1 MPVDTNYFYSARLY
15 KLILHTLRLFSD
27 YQISIGVDE
36 DGNPILR
43 RVPVVYMSSDKSAL
57 MLLNKGSSATL
68 QTLPKMILALTNV
81 KLNQQY
87 DSGAVYEENEIAV
100 TEKKFDEET
109 GEYIDQ
115 AGNSYNIIRL
125 NPVPIGL
132 TFTLFVLTT
141 SQNQKFQ
148 LIEQLRAVFAR
159 ELDLQTSENALD
171 LCRLSTIRLT
181 DINWT
186 SRGTS
191 GLDSTQADS
200 MDLSFEVNAYLDLP
214 AIVTRQ
220 SLIEKIITNIG
231 HLDESALPMWSLE
244 DVTRTFHIPNNM
256 RLKLTY
262 DEETNSEYAE
272 LFGAN
277 GQENWYDVFKRFDI
291 IYTPN
296 DPNVQIHCT
305 SSRNIEH
312 QFTFIGNVE
321 VKDSNPKIAKIIIN
335 EDTLP
340 STNVK
345 NVNAII
351 DPHHYEPT
359 KTSEMR
365 YLLDKELPLM
375 TSLFGTILTMDGY
388 PYPMDP
394 IPEGSIIEWYNG
406 NWCVS
411 LNPIQNNASYFLRD
425 NENTQYLYTFNSQH
439 KIWVD
444 AINGTYSPSSW
455 KLSVKN

>member
-36 DGNPILR
+36 NGDPILR

-57 MLLNKGSSATL
+57 TLLNKGSSSTL
-68 QTLPKMILALTNV
+68 QTFPTMILALSNV

-87 DSGAVYEENEIAV
+87 DAGPVYEESEVSV

-115 AGNSYNIIRL
+115 PGNSYNIVRL

-132 TFTLFVLTT
+132 NFTLYVLTT

-148 LIEQLRAVFAR
+148 LFEQIRAIFAR

-171 LCRLSTIRLT
+171 LCRLSTIRLA

-191 GLDSTQADS
+191 GLDSSQIDS

-220 SLIEKIITNIG
+220 TLIEKIVTNIG
-231 HLDESALPMWSLE
+231 QLDEEALPMWSLE

-256 RLKLTY
+256 RLKLSY
-262 DEETNSEYAE
+262 DEKTHNQYAE
-272 LFGAN
+272 VYGAN
-277 GQENWYDVFKRFDI
+277 GVESWLDVFKRFNI
-291 IYTPN
+291 NYTSDN
-296 DPNVQIHCT
+296 SNVQIHCT
-305 SSRNIEH
+305 STRNLEH
-312 QFTFIGNVE
+312 EFTFIGTVE
-321 VKDSNPKIAKIIIN
+321 VNESTPYKAKIIIN

-340 STNVK
+340 STTLDNVE
-345 NVNAII
+345 AII
-351 DPHHYEPT
+351 DPHHFTPV
-359 KTSEMR
+359 KSLNMR
-365 YLLDKELPLM
+365 YLLDEELPLQ

-388 PYPMDP
+388 PYPYDP
-394 IPEGSIIEWYNG
+394 IPASSILEWYNG
-406 NWCVS
+406 NWCVA
-411 LNPIQNNASYFLRD
+411 LNPQVNTGNYFLRD
-425 NENTQYLYTFNSQH
+425 NENIQYLYTYNTDH

-444 AINGTYSPSSW
+444 AINGTYSPMSW
-455 KLSVKN
+455 KLSTKN

>member
-27 YQISIGVDE
+27 YQISIGIDD

-87 DSGAVYEENEIAV
+87 DAGAVYEENEVSV

-109 GEYIDQ
+109 GEYVDQ
-115 AGNSYNIIRL
+115 IGNSYNIVRL

-132 TFTLFVLTT
+132 NFTLFVLTT

-191 GLDSTQADS
+191 GLDSSQIDS
-200 MDLSFEVNAYLDLP
+200 MDLTFEVNAYLDLP

-220 SLIEKIITNIG
+220 SLIEKIVTNIG
-231 HLDESALPMWSLE
+231 QLDESDLPMWSLE

-256 RLKLTY
+256 RLKLEY
-262 DEETNSEYAE
+262 DEKTNTEYARLYGTKGE
-272 LFGAN
+272 
-277 GQENWYDVFKRFDI
+277 ENWYDVFNRFNI
-291 IYTPN
+291 VYTPN
-296 DPNVQIHCT
+296 DSNVQIHCT

-312 QFTFIGNVE
+312 QFTFIGKVE
-321 VKDSNPKIAKIIIN
+321 VKESNPKLAKIIID

-394 IPEGSIIEWYNG
+394 IPESSIIEWYNG

-439 KIWVD
+439 KMWVD